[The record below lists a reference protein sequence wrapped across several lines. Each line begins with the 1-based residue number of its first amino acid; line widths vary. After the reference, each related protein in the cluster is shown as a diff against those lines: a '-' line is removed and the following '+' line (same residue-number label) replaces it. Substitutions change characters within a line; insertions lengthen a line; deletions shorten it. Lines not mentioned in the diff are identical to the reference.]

1 MKMGA
6 RIAFVFLTI
15 LFAIACP
22 MGAGASTLEE
32 IVEESLYNTLRE
44 EGIGDLIAG
53 RISARYVFM
62 GSVMINKVQFDDGEA
77 LFSQAQLTGQA
88 LGTALATAY
97 LQYGEKALQE
107 TASVMM
113 LSVRAGVA
121 PEVAAATLAVLAQ
134 NGYAFD
140 ASTEIMHEAS
150 EIVRA
155 LKPNDGGSAIC
166 AEISDMIHEQVS
178 VGKLRSEMS
187 SLAEREK
194 NRQRRLIAM
203 REAEKRKKDNQG
215 GEGERSASASK
226 GDKNGGASSSG
237 NDSGANDN
245 SDGASAA
252 GAGRGDSSASGSES
266 AGNDSASGT
275 SGSNDSASD
284 AGASGSSSASSEGS
298 SAGADNAGTDNSGS
312 SSANDSN
319 TSESG
324 KNDQSLQ

>member
-1 MKMGA
+1 MKMRI
-6 RIAFVFLTI
+6 RIAFVFVTI
-15 LFAIACP
+15 LIAVACP

-77 LFSQAQLTGQA
+77 LFNQAQLTGRA

-113 LSVRAGVA
+113 LSARAGVV
-121 PEVAAATLAVLAQ
+121 PEVAATTFAVLAQ

-140 ASTEIMHEAS
+140 ASIEIMHEAS
-150 EIVRA
+150 EIVRV
-155 LKPNDGGSAIC
+155 LKPNDGGGAIC
-166 AEISDMIHEQVS
+166 AEISGMVQEQVS
-178 VGKLRSEMS
+178 VGKLRSEMLS
-187 SLAEREK
+187 FAEREK
-194 NRQRRLIAM
+194 NRQKQLIAM
-203 REAEKRKKDNQG
+203 REAERRKKDNRG
-215 GEGERSASASK
+215 GDGERSASSSK
-226 GDKNGGASSSG
+226 GDKNGGSSSSG
-237 NDSGANDN
+237 SGSGANGN

-252 GAGRGDSSASGSES
+252 GAGRGDSSNSGSES
-266 AGNDSASGT
+266 AGNDSASGA

-284 AGASGSSSASSEGS
+284 AGASGSSNEGASAGVE
-298 SAGADNAGTDNSGS
+298 GADNAGTDNSGS

-319 TSESG
+319 ASESG
-324 KNDQSLQ
+324 KNEQSPQ